1 MVNGEWIGVCVVA
14 LIATQAPR
22 ANARVVLLPP
32 RHRNWQAER
41 MPTGHWVA
49 SLWVALREVPKTGK
63 METQQPLRSTEL
75 RPSALHR
82 DQIVHIC

>member
-1 MVNGEWIGVCVVA
+1 MVNGEWIGVGGFA

-49 SLWVALREVPKTGK
+49 SLWVALNEVHKFEEKKKGNAT
-63 METQQPLRSTEL
+63 TV
-75 RPSALHR
+75 
-82 DQIVHIC
+82 DIY